1 MWRAAGGGRNN
12 ANRPTPARPG
22 GGARG
27 RTADPARAPRPLATT
42 LTVIPRVP
50 KTLACPA
57 IQFDSVAL
65 IAASTLPAGGFS
77 GTTLMMEPPEHRL
90 SPTAC
95 TVSTAD
101 STVASSAVRHAVAV
115 SEIE

>member
-1 MWRAAGGGRNN
+1 MWRAAGVVRNN
-12 ANRPTPARPG
+12 ANRPTSAATDGGVRERPSYPAW
-22 GGARG
+22 AL
-27 RTADPARAPRPLATT
+27 RPLATT

-101 STVASSAVRHAVAV
+101 STV
-115 SEIE
+115 